1 MQAVSRAGAS
11 GEKNLSPE
19 CCGLACGVRLS
30 CVWHISIRGYVC
42 VVTGVD
48 NLRVSRKAA
57 LHCLC
62 S

>member
-1 MQAVSRAGAS
+1 MRAVRRAGAS
-11 GEKNLSPE
+11 GEKNLSPK
-19 CCGLACGVRLS
+19 CCGLAYDLRLP
-30 CVWHISIRGYVC
+30 CVWHIPMCGYVY

-48 NLRVSRKAA
+48 SLQMSRKAA